1 MQDLAVSAAHG
12 VLLKVENLPNL
23 AGKSEPPERYLANM
37 FNPTLTILPDYDSKS
52 GKPVQRAWH
61 PQPCLVVLEMQNAAL
76 AASAT
81 RILNG
86 LDLFGQK
93 LEVSRL
99 SAPEAANMDLF

>member
-1 MQDLAVSAAHG
+1 M
-12 VLLKVENLPNL
+12 LLKVENLPNL
-23 AGKSEPPERYLANM
+23 SGKTEPPERYLTNM

-52 GKPVQRAWH
+52 GKPVQRAWY
-61 PQPCLVVLEMQNAAL
+61 PRPSLVVLEMQNAAL
-76 AASAT
+76 GASAT

-99 SAPEAANMDLF
+99 SVQEAATLDLM